1 MFSSG
6 HKATEQNSTPKR
18 HTSFEN
24 LAATFFKVA
33 DARLSDTQKQLLCE
47 CYSVLT
53 YHKLAVTALADLVS
67 QRTKVPYSTV
77 KWNLRSLMDMGLLE
91 GGNSERRGRHARLTS
106 SAEMLVR
113 YLSKTEEYM

>member
-6 HKATEQNSTPKR
+6 HKATEQNTTPR
-18 HTSFEN
+18 GHSSFEN

-47 CYSVLT
+47 CSKVLM
-53 YHKLAVTALADLVS
+53 YHELAVTALADLVS
-67 QRTKVPYSTV
+67 QRTNVPYSTV

-91 GGNSERRGRHARLTS
+91 GGNSERRGRHAKLTTP
-106 SAEMLVR
+106 AEMLVR
-113 YLSKTEEYM
+113 HLSKGRKLT